1 MGRWGGE
8 RSMVAKHTYVPDR
21 RDVVWLDFNPARGH
35 EQSGRRPALILSSK
49 RYNAKSGL
57 ALVCPVTSQV
67 KGYPFEVGFKTKAVQ
82 GVILVDQIRGIDWT
96 QRHAEKIGTVSE
108 MVMTEVQA
116 YVKKLVTE

>member
-1 MGRWGGE
+1 
-8 RSMVAKHTYVPDR
+8 MVAKHTYVPDR